1 MLSLGNWAHG
11 DKLQRGQRDA
21 STLFSL
27 LGLNAV
33 KPFPYSFDGML
44 EDVAYELDTGE
55 GWLDIAVLK
64 AIFYKLA
71 LDRPLRGLR
80 YCVRENFPSGINTY
94 KAMKRKSRLL
104 SRILRR
110 HGITLEVLPA
120 RLVVRK
126 RR

>member
-1 MLSLGNWAHG
+1 MATSYEEDKEAH
-11 DKLQRGQRDA
+11 RRF
-21 STLFSL
+21 FSL
-27 LGLNAV
+27 LGLNVV

-71 LDRPLRGLR
+71 LRRTLRGLR
-80 YCVRENFPSGINTY
+80 YYVRENFPSGVNTY

-110 HGITLEVLPA
+110 HGIRLEVLPV
-120 RLVVRK
+120 RVVVR
-126 RR
+126 RRK